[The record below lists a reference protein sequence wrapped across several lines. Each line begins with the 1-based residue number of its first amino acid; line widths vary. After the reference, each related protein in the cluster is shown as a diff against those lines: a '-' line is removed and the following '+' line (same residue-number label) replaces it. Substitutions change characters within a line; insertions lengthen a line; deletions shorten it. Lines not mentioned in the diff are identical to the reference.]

1 MARTLATCDTSLLL
15 GKDGPRLESF
25 RTAIAVTAR
34 FVFASALL
42 TVVLTGG
49 NCFAGA
55 WTLEKHHWQTFNATT
70 LSTARAIFGSRAR
83 GSRAV
88 KFRKI
93 LAQNTFEYG
102 LNDKV
107 TLFATPAY
115 VSVLSGPLPGKAT
128 RATGS
133 SLEVGARILL
143 FGRMGKLSL
152 QSSYKAA
159 GPFDLSDSSNQSA
172 ARQVEVR
179 LLYGTSFKFGGD
191 DGFFDFQAAQRWIS
205 RGRPDESVFDVTAGL
220 WLRKDTMVMA
230 QSFNVIS
237 SGNARPPFAYYR
249 SHKVELSLVERISR
263 HWSLQLG
270 GYLSPA
276 GQNALVEKGLSLVLW
291 TQD

>member
-1 MARTLATCDTSLLL
+1 
-15 GKDGPRLESF
+15 
-25 RTAIAVTAR
+25 VTAR
-34 FVFASALL
+34 AVFAS
-42 TVVLTGG
+42 VVLSVLLAGG

-55 WTLEKHHWQTFNATT
+55 WTLKKHHWQTFNATT
-70 LSTARAIFGSRAR
+70 LSTACAMFGSRAR

-88 KFRKI
+88 AFRKF
-93 LAQNTFEYG
+93 LAQNTVEYG
-102 LNDKV
+102 LNDKI

-115 VSVLSGPLPGKAT
+115 VSVVSQILSGRET

-133 SLEVGARILL
+133 SLEAGMRILL
-143 FGRMGKLSL
+143 FGRIGKLSL
-152 QSSYKAA
+152 QGSYKAA

-172 ARQVEVR
+172 ARQIEVR
-179 LLYGTSFKFGGD
+179 FLYGSSFKLGGD
-191 DGFFDFQAAQRWIS
+191 DAFIDLQTGQRWIS
-205 RGRPDESVFDVTAGL
+205 RGRPDETVFDVTVGL
-220 WLRKDTMVMA
+220 WLRSDTMVMA
-230 QSFNVIS
+230 QSFNTIS

>member
-1 MARTLATCDTSLLL
+1 
-15 GKDGPRLESF
+15 
-25 RTAIAVTAR
+25 VTAR
-34 FVFASALL
+34 AVVTSALFIVL
-42 TVVLTGG
+42 LTGG
-49 NCFAGA
+49 NCLAGA
-55 WTLEKHHWQTFNATT
+55 WTLKKHHWQTFNATT

-88 KFRKI
+88 MFRKF
-93 LAQNTFEYG
+93 LTQNTFEYG
-102 LNDKV
+102 LNDEV

-115 VSVLSGPLPGKAT
+115 VSVSAQTSPGRVT

-133 SLEVGARILL
+133 SLEVGTRILL
-143 FGRMGKLSL
+143 FGRVGKLSL

-172 ARQVEVR
+172 ARQFEVR
-179 LLYGTSFKFGGD
+179 LLYGTAFKLGGD
-191 DGFFDFQAAQRWIS
+191 DGFFDLQAAQRWIS
-205 RGRPDESVFDVTAGL
+205 RGRPDETVLDVTAGL
-220 WLRKDTMVMA
+220 WLRNDTMVMA

-237 SGNARPPFAYYR
+237 SGNAQPPFAYYR